1 MARGGDGG
9 GLWAPEMKTKAE
21 RKDGGREDT
30 ANPDSFRGKQRRESG
45 ATQRRLARQWSKS
58 ALSAIVP
65 LSLAPPLQPS
75 ETEGDFQLRLFR
87 SNPLSFSDG
96 RGRIFLG
103 KWRIRERERR
113 GGKTRKS
120 LLKWM
125 ERRN

>member
-45 ATQRRLARQWSKS
+45 ATQRRLARRWSKS

-65 LSLAPPLQPS
+65 LSLAP
-75 ETEGDFQLRLFR
+75 
-87 SNPLSFSDG
+87 SFSPA
-96 RGRIFLG
+96 RQRAIF
-103 KWRIRERERR
+103 
-113 GGKTRKS
+113 S
-120 LLKWM
+120 
-125 ERRN
+125 